1 MMHAPGEHIVIQFD
15 IGIFKS
21 FLTTILEG
29 GTKDEMRISKEA
41 LFNGLWPKFM
51 LPKRRFWKVGQT
63 FQSAFSKHFSRV

>member
-1 MMHAPGEHIVIQFD
+1 MMHAPGEHIVIQCD

-41 LFNGLWPKFM
+41 LFNGLWPK
-51 LPKRRFWKVGQT
+51 LRPHSLRAGRVKGRFYAPQT
-63 FQSAFSKHFSRV
+63 KILEG